1 MAKKYMEIMTEK
13 HIEKIITLTEKVGYH
28 KASKLLGI
36 TLTNLFRLTRQPIDT
51 DTGVAV
57 EIIADGIKN
66 KELPT
71 RYKEFE
77 ISVSPDDVVYWEGKL
92 YTDQFLPSIKETI
105 WVMATPFWDGM
116 RWTPVETEWYS
127 LIDMSNDVL
136 ISEIEG
142 GGDYFKELKGVD
154 SFDNV
159 DDLFSWYKK
168 FYLPSVYEIIMDN
181 FLPKLQD
188 DMHDRLDDNM
198 GYSPIRESIV
208 RALKEEERKQFLKP
222 SNDVERGIINRLN
235 KVFSDV
241 NMYHIESY
249 KTRHDFEF
257 CKNGKKMMNLILY
270 FDDDVAYNT
279 PTSERKFV
287 ESHLVIPKMFVDTIM
302 KFFPVRRNYLHYLIE
317 EWFETNFLDKIS
329 NEMGRDDISIDEL
342 SFTDRVDVCVPPV
355 TEKPEGVTQDDMIK
369 VIMKNTL
376 WRKNDLLSLEE
387 REPGYIEGLYLSKLR
402 NAEMARLERE
412 GR

>member
-1 MAKKYMEIMTEK
+1 MNKKLKETLINK
-13 HIEKIITLTEKVGYH
+13 IESVGYH

-36 TLTNLFRLTRQPIDT
+36 TLSNLFRLTGQPIDT
-51 DTGVAV
+51 DTGMAY
-57 EIIADGIKN
+57 EIIIESIIN
-66 KELPT
+66 KTLPT
-71 RYKEFE
+71 EYKEFN
-77 ISVSPDDVVYWEGKL
+77 ISTNFDGVVYWEGKF
-92 YTDQFLPSIKETI
+92 YGENFLPDMVETI

-116 RWTPVETEWYS
+116 KWTPVETDWYS
-127 LIDMSNDVL
+127 LVNRDDNTL
-136 ISEIEG
+136 IAEIEG
-142 GGDYFKELKGVD
+142 GGDYYEQLDEVD
-154 SFDNV
+154 LFSNV
-159 DDLFSWYKK
+159 DDLFSWYEKV
-168 FYLPSVYEIIMDN
+168 YLPSAYEIIMNN

-188 DMHDRLDDNM
+188 DMNDRLDDNM

-208 RALKEEERKQFLKP
+208 KVLREEERKQFLKP
-222 SNDVERGIINRLN
+222 SPKIVNGIISRLN

-241 NMYHIESY
+241 NMYHIENY

-257 CKNGKKMMNLILY
+257 CKNGKRMMNLILY
-270 FDDDVAYNT
+270 FDDNVAYNT
-279 PTSERKFV
+279 PTSEREFV
-287 ESHLVIPKMFVDTIM
+287 ESHLSIPKMFVDTIF
-302 KFFPVRRNYLHYLIE
+302 KFFPVRRNYLYYLIE

-387 REPGYIEGLYLSKLR
+387 REPGYIEKLYLDKLR
-402 NAEMARLERE
+402 NIEMDRLERE

>member
-1 MAKKYMEIMTEK
+1 MEIMTEEQK
-13 HIEKIITLTEKVGYH
+13 EKIITLTDRVGYR
-28 KASKLLGI
+28 KASKLLGV
-36 TLTNLFRLTRQPIDT
+36 TLVNLFRLTGQPIDT
-51 DTGVAV
+51 DTGVAN
-57 EIIADGIKN
+57 EILIEGIKN
-66 KELPT
+66 EKLPT
-71 RYKEFE
+71 KYKEFN
-77 ISVSPDDVVYWEGKL
+77 ISTNMDGVVYWEGKF
-92 YTDQFLPSIKETI
+92 YGEHFLRNMVETI

-116 RWTPVETEWYS
+116 KWTPVETDWYS
-127 LIDMSNDVL
+127 LVNEDNDTL
-136 ISEIEG
+136 IHEIQG
-142 GGDYFKELKGVD
+142 GGDYYEQLEEVEIF
-154 SFDNV
+154 SNV
-159 DDLFSWYKK
+159 DDLLSWYKK
-168 FYLPSVYEIIMDN
+168 VYLPSVYKIIMTH
-181 FLPKLQD
+181 FLPSIRQD
-188 DMHDRLDDNM
+188 MDDILDDNM

-270 FDDDVAYNT
+270 FDNENDYNT

-287 ESHLVIPKMFVDTIM
+287 ESHLVIPKMFVDTIL

-342 SFTDRVDVCVPPV
+342 SFIDRVDVCVPPV

-387 REPGYIEGLYLSKLR
+387 REPGYIENLYLDKLR
-402 NAEMARLERE
+402 NLEMDRLERE

>member
-1 MAKKYMEIMTEK
+1 MVKKSMEIMTEK
-13 HIEKIITLTEKVGYH
+13 HIEKIITLTEKVGYR
-28 KASKLLGI
+28 KTAKLLGV
-36 TLTNLFRLTRQPIDT
+36 TLVNLFRLTGQPIDT
-51 DTGVAV
+51 DTGVAN
-57 EIIADGIKN
+57 EILIEGIKN
-66 KELPT
+66 EKLPT
-71 RYKEFE
+71 KYKEFE
-77 ISVSPDDVVYWEGKL
+77 ISVSTDDVVYWEGKL
-92 YTDQFLPSIKETI
+92 YTDQFLPNMKETI

-116 RWTPVETEWYS
+116 TWTPVETDWYS
-127 LIDMSNDVL
+127 LVNEDNDTL

-142 GGDYFKELKGVD
+142 GGDYYEQLEKVD
-154 SFDNV
+154 LFSDV

-168 FYLPSVYEIIMDN
+168 VYLPSVYEIIMDN

-222 SNDVERGIINRLN
+222 SNDVERGITNRLN

-241 NMYHIESY
+241 NMYHSESY

-270 FDDDVAYNT
+270 FDNENDYNT

-287 ESHLVIPKMFVDTIM
+287 ESHLVIPKMFVDTIL

-317 EWFETNFLDKIS
+317 EWFETNFLDRIS
-329 NEMGRDDISIDEL
+329 NKMGRDDISIDEL
-342 SFTDRVDVCVPPV
+342 SFIDRVDVCVPPV

-387 REPGYIEGLYLSKLR
+387 REPGSIESMYLNKLR
-402 NAEMARLERE
+402 NLEMDRLERE
-412 GR
+412 G

>member
-1 MAKKYMEIMTEK
+1 MTEK
-13 HIEKIITLTEKVGYH
+13 HIEKIITLTEKVGYR
-28 KASKLLGI
+28 KAAKVLGV
-36 TLTNLFRLTRQPIDT
+36 TLANLFRLTRQPIDT
-51 DTGVAV
+51 DTGMAY
-57 EIIADGIKN
+57 EIIIESIIN
-66 KELPT
+66 KTLPT
-71 RYKEFE
+71 EYKEFK
-77 ISVSPDDVVYWEGKL
+77 ISTNFDGVVYWEGKL
-92 YTDQFLPSIKETI
+92 YTDQFLPNMKETI

-142 GGDYFKELKGVD
+142 GGDYYEQLGEVEGF
-154 SFDNV
+154 SNV

-168 FYLPSVYEIIMDN
+168 VYLPSVYDIIMDN

-198 GYSPIRESIV
+198 GYNPIRESIV

-257 CKNGKKMMNLILY
+257 CKNGKRMMNLILY
-270 FDDDVAYNT
+270 FDNENDYNT

-355 TEKPEGVTQDDMIK
+355 TEKPEGVTQDDMIEF
-369 VIMKNTL
+369 IMTGTL
-376 WRKNDLLSLEE
+376 FKRNDLLRREDE
-387 REPGYIEGLYLSKLR
+387 EPGYIEDLYLDKLR
-402 NAEMARLERE
+402 NLEMDRLSNEQRN
-412 GR
+412 